1 MPNTEKNMR
10 SKQTLVMVIFG
21 GSGDLTKRKLMP
33 SLYLLFKRGRMPDKF
48 AILGAARTAY
58 TDESYR
64 KYIDEQLQKYI
75 KPDEYVPDNV
85 SRFLQCIY
93 YITMDPSI
101 ADYYPELKKRLE
113 ALDLQLHNP
122 GNYLYYLATPPVL
135 YETIPLLLQ
144 SAELNRPT
152 ASKEGFKRIIVEKPF
167 GHDLASARRLDR
179 IYISVFRENQIFRI
193 DHFLGKE
200 TVQNI
205 LALRF
210 ANVVLEPLW
219 NRNYIHHVEITAVE
233 NMGIEQRGGFYDHT
247 GALRDMVQS
256 HLLQVL
262 AVCAMEPPVSFDA
275 DSFRNEVV
283 KVYQSLKPM
292 TPQEIRNQ
300 VIRGQYTASE
310 AGKRHLAGYRQE
322 AKVAPDSRI
331 ETYVAMKLNIAN
343 WRWDGV
349 PFYIRTGKRM
359 PTLVSEIVIHF
370 KPTPHIMFSRPAH
383 CPPPNRMI
391 IRLNPN
397 EGVVFT
403 LSMKVPGSG
412 FDMGQVP
419 VEFTYESLGGV
430 PSGDAYA
437 RLLEDCM
444 QGETTLFTRS
454 DAVEASWRFL
464 EPILHEWTDNPRIPL
479 YGYPAGSWGP
489 EAAGRIMG
497 HEGSWTNP
505 CKNLTKTNLYC
516 EL

>member
-1 MPNTEKNMR
+1 MQP
-10 SKQTLVMVIFG
+10 LVVIIFG

-33 SLYLLFKRGRMPDKF
+33 SLYMLFKREEFPEHF
-48 AILGAARTAY
+48 AILSIARTSF
-58 TDESYR
+58 TNEEYR
-64 KYIDEQLQKYI
+64 KHIREHLRKYT
-75 KPDEYVPDNV
+75 KTEEFNTEYADN
-85 SRFLQCIY
+85 FLKSVY
-93 YITMDPSI
+93 HETLDPSSED
-101 ADYYPELKKRLE
+101 AYPALKKRLDE
-113 ALDLQLHNP
+113 LDNTIDNP

-144 SAELNRPT
+144 KAGLNRPT
-152 ASKEGFKRIIVEKPF
+152 EKKPGFKRIIVEKPF
-167 GHDLASARRLDR
+167 GHDLESARHLDH
-179 IYISVFRENQIFRI
+179 IYTSIFDENQIFRI

-219 NRNYIHHVEITAVE
+219 NRNYIHHIEITAVE
-233 NMGIEQRGGFYDHT
+233 NMGVEQRGGFYDQT
-247 GALRDMVQS
+247 GALKDMVQS

-275 DSFRNEVV
+275 DSFRNEIV

-292 TPQEIRNQ
+292 TPKEIRSQ
-300 VIRGQYTASE
+300 VVRGQYTASD
-310 AGKRHLAGYRQE
+310 AGKKHFSAYRQE
-322 AKVAPDSRI
+322 EKVDPHSRT
-331 ETYVAMKLNIAN
+331 ETYVAMQVNISN

-349 PFYIRTGKRM
+349 PFYIRTGKQM
-359 PTLVSEIVIHF
+359 PTQVSEIVIHF
-370 KPTPHIMFSRPAH
+370 KQTPHIMFSSLTH
-383 CPPPNRMI
+383 CPHPNRMI

-403 LSMKVPGSG
+403 LSMKIPGSG
-412 FDMGQVP
+412 FNMGEVP
-419 VEFTYESLGGV
+419 VEFTYDSLGGV
-430 PSGDAYA
+430 PTGDAYA
-437 RLLEDCM
+437 RLLEDCI

-464 EPILHEWTDNPRIPL
+464 DPILQLWAQDPKIPL

-489 EAAGRIMG
+489 GAADRIIRE
-497 HEGSWTNP
+497 EGTWTNP

>member
-1 MPNTEKNMR
+1 M
-10 SKQTLVMVIFG
+10 KQMKTLIMVIFG

-33 SLYLLFKRGRMPDKF
+33 SLYLLFSRKQMPPNF
-48 AILGAARTAY
+48 AILGVARTKY

-64 KYIDEQLQKYI
+64 KHIKENLKKYI
-75 KPDEYVPDNV
+75 KPQEFDSSCVD
-85 SRFLQCIY
+85 SFLNTVFY
-93 YITMDPSI
+93 KTMDPSI
-101 ADYYPELKKRLE
+101 ADHYPLLKQRLSQ
-113 ALDLQLHNP
+113 LDKLIGNP

-144 SAELNRPT
+144 SVDLNKPGPGH
-152 ASKEGFKRIIVEKPF
+152 EGYKRIIVEKPF
-167 GHDLASARRLDR
+167 GHNLESAKQLDSLYTS
-179 IYISVFRENQIFRI
+179 IFEENQIYRI

-200 TVQNI
+200 TVQNM

-219 NRNYIHHVEITAVE
+219 NRNYIHHIEITAVE
-233 NMGIEQRGGFYDHT
+233 NMGIEQRGGFYDKA

-256 HLLQVL
+256 HLLQLL

-283 KVYQSLKPM
+283 KVYQSLKPL
-292 TPQEIRNQ
+292 TASEIRNQ
-300 VIRGQYTASE
+300 IVRGQYTASE
-310 AGKRHLAGYRQE
+310 NGKQHRVAYRE
-322 AKVAPDSRI
+322 EEKVDSNSRT

-349 PFYIRTGKRM
+349 PFYIRTGKQM
-359 PTLVSEIVIHF
+359 LTLVTEIVIHF
-370 KPTPHIMFSRPAH
+370 KPTPHIMFSRLTH
-383 CPPPNRMI
+383 CPLPNRMI

-403 LSMKVPGSG
+403 LSMKIPGAG
-412 FDMGQVP
+412 FNMGQVP
-419 VEFTYESLGGV
+419 IEFTYDSLGGV

-444 QGETTLFTRS
+444 QGENTLFTRS

-464 EPILHEWTDNPRIPL
+464 DPVLKLWEKDSKIPL
-479 YGYPAGSWGP
+479 HNYAAGSWGP
-489 EAAGRIMG
+489 VAADRIIKADG
-497 HEGSWTNP
+497 NWSNP
-505 CKNLTKTNLYC
+505 CKNLTNTNLYC